1 LLILIGTDTGLVVG
15 RRERF
20 GALWD
25 SMLLRELSDR
35 AATAVFCADVDG
47 PAQPGPRSCTLL
59 PRHISAPDPEESV
72 TSTVKRVI
80 VTGAASGIGLAT
92 VGRLRAQGAL
102 VVVAD
107 IKTPEADIDAEFIR
121 TDVSDDPSVA
131 GMVDHAVKLLGGLDA
146 VVNIAGLQRSSP
158 VEQISDDDW
167 ESQLAV
173 NAKSVYL
180 TTKYA
185 VPHLRSAGGGSI
197 VTTASMAAVKGISG
211 LTAYSASKGAVT
223 AFTRALA
230 VELAADNIRCNC
242 LCPGWTDTPFN
253 DPVIAFQGGKEAH
266 MEYIRKIVPLQR
278 EALPSEM
285 AGVIAFL
292 ISDDASYM
300 TGQNIVID
308 GGGSA

>member
-1 LLILIGTDTGLVVG
+1 M
-15 RRERF
+15 
-20 GALWD
+20 A
-25 SMLLRELSDR
+25 
-35 AATAVFCADVDG
+35 
-47 PAQPGPRSCTLL
+47 
-59 PRHISAPDPEESV
+59 
-72 TSTVKRVI
+72 STRKRVI
-80 VTGAASGIGLAT
+80 VTGAASGIGRAT
-92 VGRLRAQGAL
+92 VERLRSQGAA

-107 IKTPEADIDAEFIR
+107 IKTPEGDLDAGFIKA
-121 TDVSDDPSVA
+121 DVSDDREVA
-131 GMVDHAVKLLGGLDA
+131 AMVDEAVGQLGGLDA

-158 VEQISDDDW
+158 VIEITDDQWDSQI
-167 ESQLAV
+167 AV

-180 TTKYA
+180 TSKYA
-185 VPHLRSAGGGSI
+185 VPHLRAAGGGSI

-253 DPVIAFQGGKEAH
+253 DPVIAFQGGSEAH
-266 MEYIRKIVPLQR
+266 MDYIRQIVPLQR
-278 EALPSEM
+278 EAHPTEM